1 MNDTPQQEASETSDQ
16 EGSDKQYIKEFIDS
30 LDPDELKY
38 ACDYTDSKLG
48 EGAYQKPE
56 VTMDDFRNAME

>member
-1 MNDTPQQEASETSDQ
+1 MNDTPEQEAQETDSQ

-38 ACDYTDSKLG
+38 ACDYADSKLG
-48 EGAYQKPE
+48 EGASDKPE
-56 VTMDDFRNAME
+56 VTMDDFKKAME